1 MLRNLL
7 EKTATFLGYSRWEEV
22 LLGLEVAGDEITT
35 ENIELYAQR
44 IDLFTHNRQIRFGV
58 RELQEREKNTLIEL
72 FNSFEKNYKFNQKRK
87 MKMVDYSK
95 VHEVIAETNEGIL
108 LAEYQPEYRTDREF
122 QSEADLERQ
131 LLTDLVNGLNYER
144 LDIHTPTE
152 LLANAKVQIEKLNKV
167 TFTDAEWQRFIV
179 EY

>member
-1 MLRNLL
+1 
-7 EKTATFLGYSRWEEV
+7 
-22 LLGLEVAGDEITT
+22 
-35 ENIELYAQR
+35 
-44 IDLFTHNRQIRFGV
+44 
-58 RELQEREKNTLIEL
+58 
-72 FNSFEKNYKFNQKRK
+72 
-87 MKMVDYSK
+87 MVDYSK

-144 LDIHTPTE
+144 LDIHTSAE

-167 TFTDAEWQRFIV
+167 TFTHAVVVNIFLV
-179 EY
+179 EYENIFNPSVIKDKIIDMIFLDFSCLFNRTFIGTV